1 MPRLHQGTVIRADL
15 AVCAE
20 KRRLPA
26 RVPHRIRSR
35 SARHREWATQVLRPA
50 AFAFAWRAARG
61 TELAAPLL
69 GRPVLLDL
77 TREVAM
83 GKVIHAA
90 FGAERE
96 WEQTRS
102 RTADGLVAIGSL
114 FGDDEELMR
123 AKADRVYRLLREIV
137 EDVPSLQITTR
148 LPDNLTEEQLEQ

>member
-1 MPRLHQGTVIRADL
+1 
-15 AVCAE
+15 
-20 KRRLPA
+20 
-26 RVPHRIRSR
+26 
-35 SARHREWATQVLRPA
+35 
-50 AFAFAWRAARG
+50 
-61 TELAAPLL
+61 
-69 GRPVLLDL
+69 
-77 TREVAM
+77 M

-114 FGDDEELMR
+114 FGDDETLMR

-148 LPDNLTEEQLEQ
+148 LPDNLTEEQLEQMTGAIKEAALKGIEVAMTHSVCMLMSSIYDLCTSKLQDNAS